1 MDNQFVSKPQV
12 GKTNGVQHLSTEEV
26 NNWNTIE
33 GGSEKKSVGGESNWK
48 AGKVKEGKKTF
59 CDNAR

>member
-1 MDNQFVSKPQV
+1 MVCNTSQPKRIDC
-12 GKTNGVQHLSTEEV
+12 V